1 MTLSAGN
8 CSERNEGR
16 TKVRLS
22 YVFAYFSRPLVG
34 SVNFTHIK
42 RRKYYD
48 ERDYGGSKAF
58 IR

>member
-8 CSERNEGR
+8 CSPEHEEGR

-22 YVFAYFSRPLVG
+22 YIFAYFSWPLVG
-34 SVNFTHIK
+34 SVNFTHK

-48 ERDYGGSKAF
+48 RK
-58 IR
+58 